1 MNEST
6 NIGGSVDSNI
16 GNTNIDGNVDS
27 NIGDSV
33 KPQENKEQVVNHE
46 EDVLIDNSTTFLE
59 LLKVLRDCPAA
70 LEAEKDEKE
79 QKIEEAKEEEL
90 RAVLGEDFDEK
101 TDTFVKADRRPGP
114 IQLWNTYHRIA
125 HKEMSEGGYCD
136 VYENGYAVFDDGNR
150 RTVVWVPDCGST
162 NYFFAPLRA
171 NEKEY
176 LEQNRTVE
184 MDVYGPAEWYIA
196 VMVAGMDSITRNL
209 EHPKSK
215 GNTSESEKDDL
226 DIKPDY
232 KLRMSCHIET
242 PEEVLIRQENERERR
257 AALTEKQRD
266 AYDLYFGQNYTLRE
280 IAAMLGISHR
290 AVGYRIKSVIEN
302 LKNNKNYFLM

>member
-16 GNTNIDGNVDS
+16 GNTNIDDNVDS
-27 NIGDSV
+27 NIGDLV
-33 KPQENKEQVVNHE
+33 EPQENKEQVVNHE

-232 KLRMSCHIET
+232 KLRMSYHIET
-242 PEEVLIRQENERERR
+242 PEEVLIRRENELERR
-257 AALTEKQRD
+257 AALTEQQRM
-266 AYDLYFGQNYTLRE
+266 AYELYYGQGFGLKEVSAVMGTSHQNVSKLLKNARTTVRE
-280 IAAMLGISHR
+280 I
-290 AVGYRIKSVIEN
+290 IK
-302 LKNNKNYFLM
+302 KNI